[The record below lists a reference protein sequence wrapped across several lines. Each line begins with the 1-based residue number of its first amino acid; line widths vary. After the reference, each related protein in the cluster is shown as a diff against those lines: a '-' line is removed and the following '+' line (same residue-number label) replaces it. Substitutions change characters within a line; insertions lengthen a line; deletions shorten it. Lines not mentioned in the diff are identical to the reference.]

1 MIISVI
7 KKIIFLFIF
16 LIISIAQADDDKSN
30 RIEVLVNEHVITKYD
45 IFQRIKINSI
55 LKRIEINDKNYNQLI
70 NAVIDDLIV
79 EKLKI
84 KKINEYNI
92 NYENDELKKYK
103 IRFYSSVNYEEDELK
118 NIFNLNN
125 INYNNLNELIEI
137 EFKWQK
143 LIYGLYLR
151 ITSVTEQEIIDI
163 MTKNPD
169 INKEIA
175 SDMILQKQLDIKS
188 MKLIQDLRNE
198 ATIEY
203 K

>member
-84 KKINEYNI
+84 KKINE
-92 NYENDELKKYK
+92 
-103 IRFYSSVNYEEDELK
+103 
-118 NIFNLNN
+118 
-125 INYNNLNELIEI
+125 
-137 EFKWQK
+137 
-143 LIYGLYLR
+143 
-151 ITSVTEQEIIDI
+151 
-163 MTKNPD
+163 
-169 INKEIA
+169 
-175 SDMILQKQLDIKS
+175 
-188 MKLIQDLRNE
+188 
-198 ATIEY
+198 
-203 K
+203 